1 MRGGRKVNEIM
12 EETEIEEEERSKGKT
27 RKEDENTGKKAGG

>member
-1 MRGGRKVNEIM
+1 MRKGRKVNEIM
-12 EETEIEEEERSKGKT
+12 EETEKEEEMSKGKR

>member
-1 MRGGRKVNEIM
+1 MRAGRKVNEIM
-12 EETEIEEEERSKGKT
+12 EETEIEEEERKGKT

>member
-1 MRGGRKVNEIM
+1 MRRVRKVNEKM
-12 EETEIEEEERSKGKT
+12 EETEKEEERSKGKT